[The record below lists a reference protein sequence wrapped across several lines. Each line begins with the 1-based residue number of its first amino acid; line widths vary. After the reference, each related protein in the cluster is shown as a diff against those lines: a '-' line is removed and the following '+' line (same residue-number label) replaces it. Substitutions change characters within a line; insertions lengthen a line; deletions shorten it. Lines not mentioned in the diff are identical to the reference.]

1 MARTMSR
8 TLFAMAGAL
17 LLSTAAYAQSAIV
30 GAVKDSSGA
39 AMPGVTV
46 EAASD
51 VPQLPSDLQ
60 RPGTAVNVQRNE
72 QPFVGSLNLH
82 RYLLPVKRS

>member
-1 MARTMSR
+1 MARTISR
-8 TLFAMAGAL
+8 TFLTMVGAL
-17 LLSTAAYAQSAIV
+17 LLATAASAQSAIV

-51 VPQLPSDLQ
+51 VLIEK
-60 RPGTAVNVQRNE
+60 V
-72 QPFVGSLNLH
+72 
-82 RYLLPVKRS
+82 